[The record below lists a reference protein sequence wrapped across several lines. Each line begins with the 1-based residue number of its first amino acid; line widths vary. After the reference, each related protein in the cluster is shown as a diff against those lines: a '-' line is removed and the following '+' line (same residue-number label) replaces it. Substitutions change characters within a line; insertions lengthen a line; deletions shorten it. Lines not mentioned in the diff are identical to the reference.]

1 MGLATRLA
9 LIATTGIFLLGA
21 STCALGI
28 ATNHYSSSYDISEA
42 AYNIAMM
49 AAPLAFCAS
58 VLFIPAAACA
68 LIGGILRKE
77 NGRGDEQEERS
88 QN

>member
-1 MGLATRLA
+1 MGLATRVA

-21 STCALGI
+21 STCAAGI
-28 ATNHYSSSYDISEA
+28 ATNHYSSSYDVSEA
-42 AYNIAMM
+42 AYNIAMT
-49 AAPLAFCAS
+49 AAPLAFCAA

-77 NGRGDEQEERS
+77 DGKNDKQEERS